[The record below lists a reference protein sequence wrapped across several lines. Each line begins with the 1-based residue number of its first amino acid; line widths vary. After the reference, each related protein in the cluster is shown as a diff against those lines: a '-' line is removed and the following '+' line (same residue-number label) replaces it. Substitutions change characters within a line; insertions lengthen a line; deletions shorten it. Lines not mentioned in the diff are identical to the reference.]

1 MRSASTRRLS
11 GSGQRQDK
19 CQDGKSGRSKI
30 PRKGGEFAMNGWA
43 NCETHTLVPPPKP
56 GQINPRLETTTIRW
70 QKLRPP
76 SSTCRR
82 SSYPGYFAA
91 DGYLYTIVTCA
102 SNPARSD
109 RHQRM
114 NSLILRTVA
123 SIDRGSA
130 GIVQFVVHESAT
142 ETTVTVTS
150 SFATVGEDNCRK
162 VCERVT
168 QSCEPR

>member
-1 MRSASTRRLS
+1 MV
-11 GSGQRQDK
+11 GQTVK
-19 CQDGKSGRSKI
+19 LI
-30 PRKGGEFAMNGWA
+30 LWF
-43 NCETHTLVPPPKP
+43 PPPKP
-56 GQINPRLETTTIRW
+56 GQINPCLEATTIRW
-70 QKLRPP
+70 LKLRPP

-102 SNPARSD
+102 SNPAWFD

-114 NSLILRTVA
+114 NSLIRRTVA
-123 SIDRGSA
+123 SIDWGSA
-130 GIVQFVVHESAT
+130 GIVQFVVHQSAT
-142 ETTVTVTS
+142 ETTVTVNS